1 MILEPQYTR
10 QPSLL
15 VRNLNSIWSLD
26 KGFLPPLQGPKAQ
39 SQNSGSVNIWGF
51 VFSTSLPNF
60 IVMKTKNRFEGFYR
74 VSLESEYLGP
84 FYGPKIPNGTPR
96 GLAPYSTSVT
106 TLRHAYCETSI
117 HASALLSTRPTQWRP
132 SQSSHKHT
140 ENQLMAL
147 SPVAMTLMPV
157 IATFNW
163 ILDTNLC

>member
-1 MILEPQYTR
+1 MA
-10 QPSLL
+10 
-15 VRNLNSIWSLD
+15 
-26 KGFLPPLQGPKAQ
+26 PKQ
-39 SQNSGSVNIWGF
+39 SQKSGSANPLGL

-60 IVMKTKNRFEGFYR
+60 IFIRPRIKTENRFEGFYR